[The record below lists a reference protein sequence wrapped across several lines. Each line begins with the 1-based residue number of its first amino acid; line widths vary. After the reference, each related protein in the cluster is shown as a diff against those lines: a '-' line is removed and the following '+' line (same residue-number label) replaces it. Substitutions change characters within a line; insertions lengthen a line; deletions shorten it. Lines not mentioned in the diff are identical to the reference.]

1 MHRGRTASSPGPFPA
16 PPEPPA
22 RRGRRRRPVRGW
34 GANSASAARRGVS
47 GVSMATRAGRSSAFP
62 LPNCP
67 GGRGRAWG
75 RGWRRLPRRCHCPA
89 PGEWSRGG
97 GTGTTGGG
105 WVEQGWTGLDRD
117 SLCLRGARLGA
128 PGTAARARFSVSPQR
143 AAPLGSGPAP
153 RSAPA
158 AAPAGRG
165 VTGPPRTGTGGGA
178 GRGRASC
185 APRPAPGPGPD
196 PPRSPGAVPPGPP
209 APPRLPV
216 GRTRAPAAGG
226 AAPGTPLALLPL
238 RRLGTRRCTAGPA
251 RLRPAGGG
259 CGVPGPSRALSRAA
273 RGLGLNK

>member
-1 MHRGRTASSPGPFPA
+1 
-16 PPEPPA
+16 
-22 RRGRRRRPVRGW
+22 
-34 GANSASAARRGVS
+34 
-47 GVSMATRAGRSSAFP
+47 MATRAGRSSAFP

-67 GGRGRAWG
+67 GGQGRAWG

-226 AAPGTPLALLPL
+226 G
-238 RRLGTRRCTAGPA
+238 GTRDSAGPSPA
-251 RLRPAGGG
+251 EAPRDPEMHGGARPAPASGRGLRG
-259 CGVPGPSRALSRAA
+259 ARPEQGAVPGCA
-273 RGLGLNK
+273 RSGT

>member
-1 MHRGRTASSPGPFPA
+1 
-16 PPEPPA
+16 
-22 RRGRRRRPVRGW
+22 
-34 GANSASAARRGVS
+34 
-47 GVSMATRAGRSSAFP
+47 MATRVGRSSAFP
-62 LPNCP
+62 LPKCP
-67 GGRGRAWG
+67 GGRGRARG

-105 WVEQGWTGLDRD
+105 GAGLDRTGLDWD

-128 PGTAARARFSVSPQR
+128 PSTAARARFPVSLQR

-153 RSAPA
+153 RSA

-165 VTGPPRTGTGGGA
+165 AGRYRASAHRHRGGA

-185 APRPAPGPGPD
+185 APGPAPAPGPD
-196 PPRSPGAVPPGPP
+196 PPRSPGAVPPGLP
-209 APPRLPV
+209 APPRPPV
-216 GRTRAPAAGG
+216 GRRRAPAAGG

-238 RRLGTRRCTAGPA
+238 RRPRTRRGTAGPA

-259 CGVPGPSRALSRAA
+259 CGVPGPSRALPRAA
-273 RGLGLNK
+273 RRPGLNK